1 MKIKEGFVLKTV
13 VGEHVVV
20 AVGKAS
26 FVLNGIIKLNDSG
39 KLLWNA
45 IEGGADEAQLARL
58 LVRTY
63 GIPGEKAQ
71 KDVGAFLSTLR
82 SAGCLE
88 E

>member
-26 FVLNGIIKLNDSG
+26 YVLNGIIKLNDSG

-45 IEGGADEAQLARL
+45 MENGADEAQLVRL
-58 LVRTY
+58 LIQTY
-63 GIPGEKAQ
+63 GIPEERAR
-71 KDVGAFLSTLR
+71 KDADAFLDTLR
-82 SAGCLE
+82 TAGCLE